1 MKQET
6 ILQKLN
12 NLEQLL
18 QQDEKPLSF
27 IEACKYLN
35 LSQSHLYKLT
45 SQGKITHFKPSGKKL
60 YFKKS
65 DLSSWIFRN
74 QRKGDSELE
83 QKAIDYVFNGEVK
96 DESN

>member
-1 MKQET
+1 MKQDS

-27 IEACKYLN
+27 IEACNYLN
-35 LSQSHLYKLT
+35 LSHSHLYKLT
-45 SQGKITHFKPSGKKL
+45 SQGKITFYKPQGKKL
-60 YFKKS
+60 FFKKS
-65 DLSSWIFRN
+65 DLNNFVFRN
-74 QRKGDSELE
+74 RKESESEIE

-96 DESN
+96 NEVN

>member
-1 MKQET
+1 MKPET

-27 IEACKYLN
+27 QEACKYLDI
-35 LSQSHLYKLT
+35 SSSHLYKLT
-45 SQGKITHFKPSGKKL
+45 HKSLITHFKPNGKKL

-65 DLSSWIFRN
+65 DLNKWLYRN
-74 QRKGDSELE
+74 QRISEQVLE
-83 QKAIDYVFNGEVK
+83 QKAIDYVITGEV
-96 DESN
+96 